1 MDLSA
6 FKASN
11 ANTPAFCHFKD
22 LDDQPIYTDKKEP
35 VGVYLLGQDSDT
47 LTALANQQTNRFLNQ
62 RTPGAGVTAEKSL
75 SNTIDFLAAA
85 TTDFQNIT
93 FGGETWPC
101 DDEHTRKLYRE
112 VPIFRIQAERFV
124 RDRGNWQKV
133 SPKT

>member
-22 LDDQPIYTDKKEP
+22 LDDQPIHTDAGEP

-85 TTDFQNIT
+85 TTEFANIVV
-93 FGGETWPC
+93 GGETWAC
-101 DDEHTRKLYRE
+101 DNDSKRQLYRE
-112 VPIFRIQAERFV
+112 FPTFRIQAERFV
-124 RDRGNWQKV
+124 RDRGNWVKT
-133 SPKT
+133 SPKV